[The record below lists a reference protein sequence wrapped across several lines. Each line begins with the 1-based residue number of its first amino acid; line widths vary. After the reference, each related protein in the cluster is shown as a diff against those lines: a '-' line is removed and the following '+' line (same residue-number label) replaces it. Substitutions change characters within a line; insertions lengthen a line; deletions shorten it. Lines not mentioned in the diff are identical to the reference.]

1 MRFTE
6 ITDDLT
12 GAADS
17 GSYFTA
23 RRQQLKIC
31 TSGESSLN
39 RSDNELLS
47 VNLCSRNVEGE
58 VARRV
63 HSALLKRLSK
73 ETGHIYM
80 KKIGTGFRGN
90 DSYELEGLLQAWPD
104 YLVFLIDNAPDLGT
118 LPSMGIST
126 ARERSS
132 PNPCMLRIPF
142 SLPRNPIFQIF
153 FPTGQSSPLG
163 LWTLIL

>member
-80 KKIGTGFRGN
+80 KKIGRK
-90 DSYELEGLLQAWPD
+90 LQVQVGHPHGK
-104 YLVFLIDNAPDLGT
+104 N
-118 LPSMGIST
+118 
-126 ARERSS
+126 
-132 PNPCMLRIPF
+132 
-142 SLPRNPIFQIF
+142 
-153 FPTGQSSPLG
+153 
-163 LWTLIL
+163 

>member
-23 RRQQLKIC
+23 RGQQLKIC

-90 DSYELEGLLQAWPD
+90 DSYELEGLLQPGPTTSSFSLTTRRIWVP
-104 YLVFLIDNAPDLGT
+104 

>member
-23 RRQQLKIC
+23 RGQQLKIC

-90 DSYELEGLLQAWPD
+90 DSYELEGLLQAWRRIWVP
-104 YLVFLIDNAPDLGT
+104 

>member
-17 GSYFTA
+17 RRYFTA

-118 LPSMGIST
+118 FYPLWASV
-126 ARERSS
+126 
-132 PNPCMLRIPF
+132 LRGRDPPQIPVC
-142 SLPRNPIFQIF
+142 
-153 FPTGQSSPLG
+153 
-163 LWTLIL
+163 

>member
-23 RRQQLKIC
+23 RGQQLKIC

-80 KKIGTGFRGN
+80 KK
-90 DSYELEGLLQAWPD
+90 SA
-104 YLVFLIDNAPDLGT
+104 LVFEATIPMSWKDFCRPGPTTSSFSLTTRRIWVP

>member
-39 RSDNELLS
+39 FYLS
-47 VNLCSRNVEGE
+47 ICVL
-58 VARRV
+58 
-63 HSALLKRLSK
+63 
-73 ETGHIYM
+73 ETW
-80 KKIGTGFRGN
+80 KAK
-90 DSYELEGLLQAWPD
+90 WP
-104 YLVFLIDNAPDLGT
+104 AE
-118 LPSMGIST
+118 ST
-126 ARERSS
+126 VR
-132 PNPCMLRIPF
+132 C
-142 SLPRNPIFQIF
+142 
-153 FPTGQSSPLG
+153 
-163 LWTLIL
+163 

>member
-39 RSDNELLS
+39 RSD
-47 VNLCSRNVEGE
+47 
-58 VARRV
+58 
-63 HSALLKRLSK
+63 K
-73 ETGHIYM
+73 EIFY
-80 KKIGTGFRGN
+80 
-90 DSYELEGLLQAWPD
+90 
-104 YLVFLIDNAPDLGT
+104 FL
-118 LPSMGIST
+118 
-126 ARERSS
+126 
-132 PNPCMLRIPF
+132 
-142 SLPRNPIFQIF
+142 
-153 FPTGQSSPLG
+153 
-163 LWTLIL
+163 

>member
-23 RRQQLKIC
+23 RGQQLKIC

-58 VARRV
+58 VAQSPQCAV
-63 HSALLKRLSK
+63 EKTFKRDWPYL
-73 ETGHIYM
+73 
-80 KKIGTGFRGN
+80 
-90 DSYELEGLLQAWPD
+90 YEKNRHWFSRQR
-104 YLVFLIDNAPDLGT
+104 FL
-118 LPSMGIST
+118 
-126 ARERSS
+126 
-132 PNPCMLRIPF
+132 
-142 SLPRNPIFQIF
+142 
-153 FPTGQSSPLG
+153 
-163 LWTLIL
+163 

>member
-23 RRQQLKIC
+23 RGQQLKIC

-118 LPSMGIST
+118 FTLYGHQYCEGEILPK
-126 ARERSS
+126 
-132 PNPCMLRIPF
+132 
-142 SLPRNPIFQIF
+142 SLYAKDPIFQF
-153 FPTGQSSPLG
+153 FFF
-163 LWTLIL
+163 

>member
-90 DSYELEGLLQAWPD
+90 DSYEDFCRPGPTTSSFSLTTRRIWVP
-104 YLVFLIDNAPDLGT
+104 

>member
-23 RRQQLKIC
+23 RGQQLKIC

-73 ETGHIYM
+73 ETGHIY
-80 KKIGTGFRGN
+80 ILCATPPPLPP
-90 DSYELEGLLQAWPD
+90 SPSQATAVLTPCLLW
-104 YLVFLIDNAPDLGT
+104 N
-118 LPSMGIST
+118 
-126 ARERSS
+126 R
-132 PNPCMLRIPF
+132 
-142 SLPRNPIFQIF
+142 
-153 FPTGQSSPLG
+153 
-163 LWTLIL
+163 

>member
-23 RRQQLKIC
+23 RGQQLKIC

-73 ETGHIYM
+73 ETGHIC
-80 KKIGTGFRGN
+80 GETG
-90 DSYELEGLLQAWPD
+90 
-104 YLVFLIDNAPDLGT
+104 YLRNAG
-118 LPSMGIST
+118 
-126 ARERSS
+126 
-132 PNPCMLRIPF
+132 
-142 SLPRNPIFQIF
+142 
-153 FPTGQSSPLG
+153 
-163 LWTLIL
+163 

>member
-118 LPSMGIST
+118 
-126 ARERSS
+126 
-132 PNPCMLRIPF
+132 F
-142 SLPRNPIFQIF
+142 
-153 FPTGQSSPLG
+153 
-163 LWTLIL
+163 TL

>member
-63 HSALLKRLSK
+63 HSALLKRHWPYL
-73 ETGHIYM
+73 
-80 KKIGTGFRGN
+80 
-90 DSYELEGLLQAWPD
+90 YEKNRHWFSRQR
-104 YLVFLIDNAPDLGT
+104 FL
-118 LPSMGIST
+118 
-126 ARERSS
+126 
-132 PNPCMLRIPF
+132 
-142 SLPRNPIFQIF
+142 
-153 FPTGQSSPLG
+153 
-163 LWTLIL
+163 

>member
-23 RRQQLKIC
+23 RGQQLKIC

-47 VNLCSRNVEGE
+47 VNLCSRNV
-58 VARRV
+58 
-63 HSALLKRLSK
+63 
-73 ETGHIYM
+73 
-80 KKIGTGFRGN
+80 
-90 DSYELEGLLQAWPD
+90 
-104 YLVFLIDNAPDLGT
+104 
-118 LPSMGIST
+118 
-126 ARERSS
+126 
-132 PNPCMLRIPF
+132 
-142 SLPRNPIFQIF
+142 
-153 FPTGQSSPLG
+153 
-163 LWTLIL
+163 

>member
-39 RSDNELLS
+39 RSDNDFYLS
-47 VNLCSRNVEGE
+47 ICVL
-58 VARRV
+58 
-63 HSALLKRLSK
+63 
-73 ETGHIYM
+73 ETW
-80 KKIGTGFRGN
+80 KAK
-90 DSYELEGLLQAWPD
+90 WP
-104 YLVFLIDNAPDLGT
+104 AE
-118 LPSMGIST
+118 ST
-126 ARERSS
+126 VR
-132 PNPCMLRIPF
+132 C
-142 SLPRNPIFQIF
+142 
-153 FPTGQSSPLG
+153 
-163 LWTLIL
+163 

>member
-23 RRQQLKIC
+23 GAAVKIC

-58 VARRV
+58 VPA
-63 HSALLKRLSK
+63 
-73 ETGHIYM
+73 E
-80 KKIGTGFRGN
+80 
-90 DSYELEGLLQAWPD
+90 
-104 YLVFLIDNAPDLGT
+104 
-118 LPSMGIST
+118 ST
-126 ARERSS
+126 VR
-132 PNPCMLRIPF
+132 C
-142 SLPRNPIFQIF
+142 
-153 FPTGQSSPLG
+153 
-163 LWTLIL
+163 